1 MGPLPST
8 CRPLRMRG
16 RTRVHLHIHIHAKYP
31 MCTGTL
37 EIDFWNLKPLLC
49 TYSYHIKRVHIQ
61 HRTCTIQES
70 FLLPKFKSFPGSTRK
85 KVTTLPSSGQ
95 FVVAVSLHLGFPSR
109 LSTGIRRVY
118 SWKCIRCG
126 HFNSLVPSPD
136 THLLCLAFT
145 AAYRG
150 QETSV

>member
-16 RTRVHLHIHIHAKYP
+16 CTRVPLHIHIRAKYP

-49 TYSYHIKRVHIQ
+49 TYSYHIMRVHIQ

-95 FVVAVSLHLGFPSR
+95 SLVAVSLHLSLTWGAVRGFPSW
-109 LSTGIRRVY
+109 LSTGI
-118 SWKCIRCG
+118 SI
-126 HFNSLVPSPD
+126 
-136 THLLCLAFT
+136 LLEMQKMWSF
-145 AAYRG
+145 
-150 QETSV
+150 Q